1 MAVPTSVSHGVPRFA
16 ARALQTSIGEIVE
29 ALARYRCCVLTDVA
43 DACDAWPLL
52 LGAAR
57 QVHGADDEIRYRTW
71 GGFHGTWRGYQ
82 PSKDDAKA
90 IAVAVNV
97 DPAFLDSAPPRRFS
111 AFEVGALWPVAAGA
125 TSGGLLDTPQPW
137 PDVPGFASEVS
148 EAFVAALRFGEAL
161 VRRLLASPALA
172 PKAFTPSL
180 DAPCS
185 SMRLLRY
192 HAAPTPGE
200 AHLDYELMT
209 MLVSDAPGLEVR
221 DAAGQW
227 RQPEHGPHDLVI
239 MAGDMLEASTRGAV
253 ESGLH
258 RVTADTDRH
267 SAVIFVGLDYGVE
280 VLVPAIGK
288 RMPFGQYL
296 EGTMVRTT
304 PHLFSRYEQG
314 TLTLPYPL
322 PEPNP
327 FRGEPWRGQ

>member
-1 MAVPTSVSHGVPRFA
+1 
-16 ARALQTSIGEIVE
+16 
-29 ALARYRCCVLTDVA
+29 
-43 DACDAWPLL
+43 
-52 LGAAR
+52 
-57 QVHGADDEIRYRTW
+57 
-71 GGFHGTWRGYQ
+71 
-82 PSKDDAKA
+82 
-90 IAVAVNV
+90 
-97 DPAFLDSAPPRRFS
+97 
-111 AFEVGALWPVAAGA
+111 
-125 TSGGLLDTPQPW
+125 
-137 PDVPGFASEVS
+137 VPGFATDVS
-148 EAFVAALRFGEAL
+148 AAFVSALRFGEAL
-161 VRRLLASPALA
+161 VRRLLASPAVVA
-172 PKAFTPSL
+172 EAFTPSL
-180 DAPCS
+180 EAPCS

-227 RQPEHGPHDLVI
+227 RQPEHGPDDLVI

-258 RVTADTDRH
+258 RVTADRDRH
-267 SAVIFVGLDYGVE
+267 AAVVFVGLDYGVE

-304 PHLFSRYEQG
+304 PHLRSRYEAG
-314 TLTLPYPL
+314 TLMLPYPM

-327 FRGEPWRGQ
+327 FRGEPWRPK